1 MLEPNKL
8 HTPKWLK
15 YLLILEI
22 VFASLGFL
30 LTFITFFFTYF
41 GTKSPSSSFPIEV
54 GLVFLVIGM
63 MPWMTVSFYTKILAK
78 SWNQTFIKYKV
89 ENVIAFIISL
99 ITGIALTS
107 YQYYVGLSQELKL
120 DEKLGSTFQLLWA
133 NIFWNLITISIL
145 TFIFFGLLYGLIVLY
160 SNFKKS
166 TSVPWWNFIYLP
178 GSIYFV
184 LILLAQIPAYNS
196 GNYIFSTIFNKI
208 FGEQVLRF
216 GFLSIPL
223 IFLVFLILEY
233 REVRREENDKT
244 NK

>member
-63 MPWMTVSFYTKILAK
+63 MPWITVSFYIKILVK
-78 SWNQTFIKYKV
+78 SWNQVFKTYRLISIIAA
-89 ENVIAFIISL
+89 NVSLIAGISL
-99 ITGIALTS
+99 LI
-107 YQYYVGLSQELKL
+107 YEYYVSLSVKL
-120 DEKLGSTFQLLWA
+120 EFKEKLFDALQLFW
-133 NIFWNLITISIL
+133 NDIFWNLISISIL
-145 TFIFFGLLYGLIVLY
+145 SFVIFGLLYGLIVLY
-160 SNFKKS
+160 ANFKKI
-166 TSVPWWNFIYLP
+166 TAVPWWNFIYLP

-196 GNYIFSTIFNKI
+196 GDSEFNKI